1 MDGVVS
7 EGNEARFAAD
17 IEALGA
23 VLDHADLQEPDARL
37 LLGAVDADRAQERGT
52 DRGSELALWTLNT
65 Q

>member
-37 LLGAVDADRAQERGT
+37 LLGAVDADRARRSVEPIAAVSWPCGR
-52 DRGSELALWTLNT
+52 
-65 Q
+65 